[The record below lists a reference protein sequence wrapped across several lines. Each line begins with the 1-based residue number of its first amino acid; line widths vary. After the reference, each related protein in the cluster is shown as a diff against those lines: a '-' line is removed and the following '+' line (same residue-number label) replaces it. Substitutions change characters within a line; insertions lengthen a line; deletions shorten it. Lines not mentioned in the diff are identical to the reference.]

1 MVSPVLVSVFP
12 LQVMLACGISWSAL
26 GVPFGRRAVQGMT
39 PGRGAIKP
47 KGFNVLMGAPLVA
60 QWVMKLN
67 RIREDVGSIPGLSQ
81 WVKDPVLP

>member
-1 MVSPVLVSVFP
+1 
-12 LQVMLACGISWSAL
+12 
-26 GVPFGRRAVQGMT
+26 MT

-67 RIREDVGSIPGLSQ
+67 RIREDVGSIPGLAQ
-81 WVKDPVLP
+81 WGKDLALQLP